1 MSSRSAEDS
10 ALSEV
15 LDWALGRMRSAG
27 YGIDAKVSLVVDPD
41 LSIMGY
47 ARKDGATHFVVVAGW
62 ALDSQMLGGLVLHE
76 LSHVYHTEKGTPS
89 HRHEIIEK
97 VLAKI
102 SERDGLNERERE
114 YLLDCFNHLQNI
126 IVDDIVF
133 QAMSQKELAM
143 TQRFFAGWVSER
155 PTGDPILD
163 AALLCRNA
171 FAVASLKRRK
181 LYELNGDMDTRNSE
195 FISTLGEKSEKTY
208 KELETL
214 LLNAKSGLSE
224 TQFRRL
230 LSSYLEKVLSLM
242 REWKGFEDLR

>member
-10 ALSEV
+10 AVSGV
-15 LDWALGRMRSAG
+15 LDWALERMKSAG
-27 YGIDAKVSLVVDPD
+27 YGIDARVSLVVDPN

-47 ARKDGATHFVVVAGW
+47 ARRDGSAHCIVVAGW

-76 LSHVYHTEKGTPS
+76 LSHVYHTEKGTAS
-89 HRHEIIEK
+89 HKHEIIER
-97 VLAKI
+97 VLVNI

-133 QAMSQKELAM
+133 EAMSQKELAM
-143 TQRFFAGWVSER
+143 TQQFFAGWVTER
-155 PTGDPILD
+155 PTGDSMLD

-181 LYELNGDMDTRNSE
+181 LYERNGEMDKRNSR
-195 FISTLGEKSEKTY
+195 FVSALGKKSEKTFE
-208 KELETL
+208 ELETL
-214 LLNAKSGLSE
+214 LENAKPGLSQ

-230 LSSYLEKVLSLM
+230 LSTYLEKVLGLM
-242 REWKGFEDLR
+242 RERKGFEDLR